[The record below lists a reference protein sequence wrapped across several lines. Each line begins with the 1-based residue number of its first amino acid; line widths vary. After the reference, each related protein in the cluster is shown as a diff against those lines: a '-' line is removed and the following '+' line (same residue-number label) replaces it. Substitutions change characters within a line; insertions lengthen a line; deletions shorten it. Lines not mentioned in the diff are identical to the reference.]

1 MRDLNHIF
9 TGAPRILAALAL
21 LTFGASALAKDLDP
35 DLRQQV
41 IASCSADAM
50 RLCPQSL
57 GSESEAVSCMSKK
70 RRELT
75 DTCRVAYYRV
85 VRVLAQK

>member
-1 MRDLNHIF
+1 MRGINHLF
-9 TGAPRILAALAL
+9 TGALALAL
-21 LTFGASALAKDLDP
+21 VAPAGAKDLDP

-57 GSESEAVSCMSKK
+57 GSESDAVSCMSKK
-70 RRELT
+70 RREVS
-75 DTCRVAYYRV
+75 DICRFAYNRV
-85 VRVLAQK
+85 VRVLAEK